1 MLNHM
6 PLHLKRRKW
15 KSIALSAK
23 KDLTLE
29 DIEPV
34 VMLLILDDADSALE
48 DCKLNCN
55 KSLIQRLVTTK
66 ECVTTAFN

>member
-6 PLHLKRRKW
+6 LLYLKRRKRR
-15 KSIALSAK
+15 SIALSAK

-29 DIEPV
+29 DIKPIV
-34 VMLLILDDADSALE
+34 ALLILNNANSALE

-55 KSLIQRLVTTK
+55 KLLIQRLVTTK
-66 ECVTTAFN
+66 ECVTATFN